1 MKQVTKQ
8 EFLAQSESYFV
19 CNRYRGDK
27 FVVCKKANETTVV
40 GYYQNHYDYD
50 TDCLYFEMYLDENE
64 LPEFKVY
71 DYHSEEAKQHPLY
84 NEMLE
89 CSKRQGWV
97 EGGTKEKA
105 VLDLVFEFMNE
116 DFHSDYLVHV
126 GEDGCFPFCYE
137 RPDKKL
143 IAAIDPNSRRSLR
156 NELKEAEELET
167 GDPLDFTFIMREV
180 LTRYLLAVLA

>member
-8 EFLAQSESYFV
+8 EFLSQSETYFV
-19 CNRYRGDK
+19 RNRYRGDK
-27 FVVCKKANETTVV
+27 SVVCKKANETTVV

-64 LPEFKVY
+64 LPEFKAY
-71 DYHSEEAKQHPLY
+71 DFHSEEAKQHPHY
-84 NEMLE
+84 NVMLE
-89 CSKRQGWV
+89 CNKRRGWV

-105 VLDLVFEFMNE
+105 VLDLVFQFMN
-116 DFHSDYLVHV
+116 DGSHSEYLDHI
-126 GEDGCFPFCYE
+126 GDDGCIPFCYD

-143 IAAIDPNSRRSLR
+143 FAAIDPASRKFLQK
-156 NELKEAEELET
+156 ELKEIAEKET
-167 GDPLDFTFIMREV
+167 DDLFDFNYTMTEV